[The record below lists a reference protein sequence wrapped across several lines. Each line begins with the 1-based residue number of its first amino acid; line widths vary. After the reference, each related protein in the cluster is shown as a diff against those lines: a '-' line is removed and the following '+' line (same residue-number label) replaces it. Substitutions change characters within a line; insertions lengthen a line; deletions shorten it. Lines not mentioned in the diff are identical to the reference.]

1 MGGDHFNEPVNQ
13 FGSKTGTV
21 HIELLREKIVD
32 LFHVRRNRLGI
43 GRREDGFQLLLS
55 KCAISSSAC
64 LQRAWCSFLG
74 SSPSARMAA

>member
-13 FGSKTGTV
+13 FGSKTDTV

-43 GRREDGFQLLLS
+43 GRRGDGFQLLL
-55 KCAISSSAC
+55 
-64 LQRAWCSFLG
+64 
-74 SSPSARMAA
+74 

>member
-43 GRREDGFQLLLS
+43 GRREDGFQLLL
-55 KCAISSSAC
+55 
-64 LQRAWCSFLG
+64 
-74 SSPSARMAA
+74 